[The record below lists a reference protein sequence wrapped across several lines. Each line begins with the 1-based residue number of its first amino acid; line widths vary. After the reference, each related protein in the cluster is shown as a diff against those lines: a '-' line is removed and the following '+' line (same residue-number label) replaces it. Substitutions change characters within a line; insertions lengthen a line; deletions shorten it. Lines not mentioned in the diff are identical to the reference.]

1 MLNELDLIKLTRLN
15 YEWRNLVNLIKSED
29 SKLWDAIY
37 AYLIENLEHVLGD
50 VQVQISSE
58 YMIFDNLIRQLES
71 YEDSNFM
78 RYYETIVSSFKQVF
92 GLSCFLSLEQIR
104 RDFKRH
110 KLTRT
115 ANLYFEQI
123 NKFLGSNA
131 DLGEEEITFHS
142 FELNVDNLPLIDS
155 LEENYPNYKYVFD
168 EFRKYAEAIY
178 MFEIDH
184 MVPDMDQEEDLST
197 PEISNEDATR
207 LIQLLLSSRKK

>member
-1 MLNELDLIKLTRLN
+1 MLNELDLIKITRLN
-15 YEWRNLVNLIKSED
+15 YEWRNLVNLIKAED
-29 SKLWDAIY
+29 SKLWDAVY
-37 AYLIENLEHVLGD
+37 GYLIEHLEHILGD
-50 VQVQISSE
+50 LQVQISSE
-58 YMIFDNLIRQLES
+58 YMIFDNLIRQLDS

-78 RYYETIVSSFKQVF
+78 LYYETIVSNFRQVF

-115 ANLYFEQI
+115 ANLYFDQV

-131 DLGEEEITFHS
+131 DLGEDEITFHS

-168 EFRKYAEAIY
+168 EFRKYAESIY
-178 MFEIDH
+178 IFEIDH
-184 MVPDMDQEEDLST
+184 IVPDMDQEEESSH
-197 PEISNEDATR
+197 EISNEDAAK

>member
-50 VQVQISSE
+50 IQVQISSE